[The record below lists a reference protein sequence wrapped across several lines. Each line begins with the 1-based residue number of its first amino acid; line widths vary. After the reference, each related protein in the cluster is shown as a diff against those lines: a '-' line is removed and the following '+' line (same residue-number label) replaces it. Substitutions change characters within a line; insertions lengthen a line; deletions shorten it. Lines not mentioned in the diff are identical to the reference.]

1 MKLFSIEFWTYAGE
15 RSIKTVA
22 QSAVA
27 FLGTGTVGLFSV
39 DFYSLTSVSLGAGLL
54 SVLTSII
61 TKTKVTE

>member
-15 RSIKTVA
+15 RAIKTVA

-27 FLGTGTVGLFSV
+27 FLGTGTVGLFSI
-39 DFYSLTSVSLGAGLL
+39 DFYSLASVSLGAGLL

-61 TKTKVTE
+61 TKTRVTE